1 MNAEQLEIIEFFQK
15 HAPLNSLGEAHV
27 QLVLANL
34 EISYFKAGSPILSF
48 DEPANYW
55 FVIRSGAVEVFR
67 RDGQLYNRL
76 CEGGYFGEFG
86 LLRGKKVRFPA
97 KALEDTLC
105 YLIPATVF
113 GTLFEQCEAFA
124 DYVEIEDNTRLKQ
137 AVSRSHQ
144 NNVLFTANIDQ
155 LISNSPLCLSGDT
168 PVQEAAVQMAQSNQT
183 AVIVQDESQSLI
195 GIVTDQDFRDRVV
208 AKGLPYSTPIRH
220 IMTESPG
227 TVNHNQLVFEA
238 MMLMLR
244 NNTQHVPVLKNSE
257 VVGMV
262 SQSDLVKYQS
272 RNSLFLVNSIFN
284 ATSVVELAA
293 LKKDVQA
300 AFVRMVQEDANS
312 RMVGSAMAAIG
323 RSFKQ
328 KLLELAVQELGSPP
342 VPCCFLALGSMARE
356 EQLIVTDQDNALII
370 DDRYDP
376 ALHGQYFERL
386 ANLVCDGLN
395 ACGYDHCT
403 GKIMAS
409 NPQWRMPLAQW
420 KSTFL
425 DWINNPSP
433 EGLLNSNVFFDLDGV
448 WGETA
453 FANELNQLIRSK
465 GSASYRFLSSMARNA
480 ILRTPPLGFFK
491 DFVME
496 MDGSQTKT
504 INMKR
509 RGTAPLADLIRV
521 HALSVGSHS
530 RNSFARLADIEK
542 SGILVKGQ
550 VANIR
555 DSMELISM
563 VRIRHQAIS
572 LESGG
577 KPDNNV
583 DPKKLSDFERKNLKD
598 AFQILSD
605 AQTFLKFRYQSS
617 RGQ

>member
-1 MNAEQLEIIEFFQK
+1 
-15 HAPLNSLGEAHV
+15 
-27 QLVLANL
+27 
-34 EISYFKAGSPILSF
+34 
-48 DEPANYW
+48 
-55 FVIRSGAVEVFR
+55 
-67 RDGQLYNRL
+67 
-76 CEGGYFGEFG
+76 
-86 LLRGKKVRFPA
+86 
-97 KALEDTLC
+97 
-105 YLIPATVF
+105 
-113 GTLFEQCEAFA
+113 
-124 DYVEIEDNTRLKQ
+124 
-137 AVSRSHQ
+137 
-144 NNVLFTANIDQ
+144 
-155 LISNSPLCLSGDT
+155 
-168 PVQEAAVQMAQSNQT
+168 
-183 AVIVQDESQSLI
+183 
-195 GIVTDQDFRDRVV
+195 
-208 AKGLPYSTPIRH
+208 
-220 IMTESPG
+220 
-227 TVNHNQLVFEA
+227 
-238 MMLMLR
+238 
-244 NNTQHVPVLKNSE
+244 
-257 VVGMV
+257 
-262 SQSDLVKYQS
+262 
-272 RNSLFLVNSIFN
+272 
-284 ATSVVELAA
+284 
-293 LKKDVQA
+293 
-300 AFVRMVQEDANS
+300 
-312 RMVGSAMAAIG
+312 MAAIG